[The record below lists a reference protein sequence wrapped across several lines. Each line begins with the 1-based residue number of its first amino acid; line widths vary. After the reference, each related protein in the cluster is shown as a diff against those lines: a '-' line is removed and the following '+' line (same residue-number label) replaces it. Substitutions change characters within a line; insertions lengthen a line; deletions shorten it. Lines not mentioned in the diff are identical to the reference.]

1 MRVLSFLGVFASAF
15 LFQANV
21 AVDVPGVP
29 GVPDPNFIPPR
40 TVDSLNVDAYL
51 GRWFL
56 MYSSL
61 IPTATYLQ
69 GGYCILADYSD
80 LSTAQGKISFNILN
94 SLR

>member
-1 MRVLSFLGVFASAF
+1 MRVISVLG
-15 LFQANV
+15 LFVSSILFHATV
-21 AVDVPGVP
+21 AVDVP
-29 GVPDPNFIPPR
+29 DPNFVPPR
-40 TVDSLNVDAYL
+40 TVRTLNAEAYV

-69 GGYCILADYSD
+69 GGFCAIADYTD
-80 LSTAQGKISFNILN
+80 LSTANGKISFNIVN